1 MDHRT
6 VDINAMITGVLS
18 AKHGYF
24 NYYAELETAGKCFE
38 WVLEHLALDEIGVYL
53 SNITVA
59 DDIESKY
66 ISLYDYLSEEVSKV
80 PPGANGVLFTPW
92 LHGNRCPFEDSDAG
106 GIFFNIK
113 IENGKRDMIRAVL
126 EGIFFHLRWL
136 LECSEKK
143 VKTSD
148 TIRFV
153 GGGALSP
160 VTCQILADI
169 TGRKIETVNN
179 TQEVG
184 AIGTARVVAAGS
196 KGEDVLELSRRLVK
210 ADHIYKPDPN
220 NKEVYERSYKV
231 FKNLY
236 KSNALNFKGMN
247 V

>member
-1 MDHRT
+1 MDHQT

-53 SNITVA
+53 SNVTVA

-126 EGIFFHLRWL
+126 EGICFHLRWL

-184 AIGTARVVAAGS
+184 AIGTALVVAAGI
-196 KGEDVLELSRRLVK
+196 KGEDVLNLSRRLVK
-210 ADHIYKPDPN
+210 ANHIYKPDPEK
-220 NKEVYERSYKV
+220 KEAYERSYKV